1 LNRTHFILKLKCVV
15 LALVSLAALAG
26 ASAAQTTSA
35 SEFVASRIYNL
46 SEAQVRAVA
55 VGDFNGDGK
64 PDLVVPYYENP
75 GQVAVLLGNGDGTFQ
90 QPKVSGNAGALPD
103 ALAVGDFNGD
113 GKLDVVVADYSRGYN
128 GTVTLMLGNGD
139 GTFQPGVSYSAGL
152 NPFAIVTGDFN
163 NDGRLDVAVL
173 DSSNSSGVANVIIYL
188 GNGKGSLTLAPSL
201 TSSEFPSAIATGD
214 FNGDGNLDL
223 VVANSRSD
231 NVTVFLGNGNGTF
244 QAGKNTYVGSIQSL
258 VVADLNKDGKLDLVA
273 SGYGAT
279 SVSLL
284 LGNGDGTFQSP
295 SSVATGVGIIEGV
308 TISDVNGDGNPDLLV
323 AGGDGSP
330 LSATPSMTVLFGN
343 GNGTFQTAVG
353 YNVAWG
359 LQQIVVADFNGDG
372 NPDVAALNYSSSS
385 ITVALGKGEGTFVAA
400 PTYAVGEGPALGF
413 SADFNNDGIP
423 DLAIPIDSGAS
434 VAVLLGKGDGTF
446 PSNGTGSTSGS
457 VGPGS
462 IAVGDFNR
470 DGNLDVAST
479 NINVGNLMV
488 ELGNGK
494 GGFGTPSY
502 YIADDG
508 SQSMTTADV
517 NGDGILD
524 LIAVNGGSN
533 DVSVLLGNGDGTFR
547 SAVNYSTGGL
557 ASYSI
562 VLADFNGDKKL
573 DIAVA
578 NSGDGGTSNI
588 SILLGNGDGTF
599 GPPTIIAQAAA
610 FVTAGDVNGD
620 GFVDLVVTGYDA
632 STYTDRVAVLLGNGD
647 GTFKSAVYYTAGY
660 SPWYPLLADFNGDG
674 KLDIAAGDFSG
685 GVNVLLGNGDGTF
698 QSAVVYGAAVA
709 PAFLITGDFN
719 LDGAIDI
726 AAVNAR
732 DGNVSVLLNTGGT
745 FITTT
750 SSLNPSGV
758 GQAVTFTAKVSASI
772 AGSATPTGSVT
783 FRDGSKKI
791 GTVTLTSGSA
801 SLTTSTLAAG
811 SHTITA
817 AYSGDKNFNPHTGA
831 ALTQTVISGP
841 LVVLN
846 PTSVNFGSQ
855 NVGPGNQ
862 GVLVNL
868 TNTGVATLTISSIAI
883 TGPDASDFSQNNL
896 CGSSLAPGF
905 ACTISVIFSPTT
917 TGVRTASLSITDNA
931 PGSPQTVS
939 LTGTGIA
946 PAVQLSPASL
956 AFATQLV
963 GTSSPSQ
970 TVTLTNTGTA
980 TLNVSTISFTGA
992 DAADFLQTNT
1002 CGATLAVGASCSI
1015 SVVFHP
1021 LTRGLRSAA
1030 LSIADNAAGSPQT
1043 AAVSGT
1049 ATVVSLSATSIN
1061 FGSEPVGKTS
1071 GPNTLTL
1078 TNTGQASLTFQSIT
1092 ITGAN
1097 PADFAQTNTCGSAIA
1112 AGANCTLS
1120 VTFTPTKKGSR
1131 SATLSIAD
1139 SGGGSPQTVSLTG
1152 TGE

>member
-1 LNRTHFILKLKCVV
+1 M
-15 LALVSLAALAG
+15 AQAAVAG
-26 ASAAQTTSA
+26 N
-35 SEFVASRIYNL
+35 EFVASRIYPL
-46 SEAQVRAVA
+46 SEAQVRTVA

-64 PDLVVPYYENP
+64 PDLVVPYYANP
-75 GQVAVLLGNGDGTFQ
+75 GQVAVLLGNGDGTFKS
-90 QPKVSGNAGALPD
+90 PTISGNAGALPD
-103 ALAVGDFNGD
+103 AIAVGDFNGD
-113 GKLDVVVADYSRGYN
+113 GKLDIVVADFGRGYD
-128 GTVTLMLGNGD
+128 GSVTLMLGNGD

-152 NPFAIVTGDFN
+152 NPLAVVVGDFN
-163 NDGRLDVAVL
+163 NDGKLDVAVL
-173 DSSNSSGVANVIIYL
+173 DSSNASGVANVIIYL

-201 TSSEFPSAIATGD
+201 TSSEFPSAIAAGD

-223 VVANSRSD
+223 IVANNRSD

-244 QAGKNTYVGSIQSL
+244 QAGKNTYVGSIQSMA
-258 VVADLNKDGKLDLVA
+258 VADVNQDGKLDLIA
-273 SGYGAT
+273 SGYGGT
-279 SVSLL
+279 SVSVL

-295 SSVATGVGIIEGV
+295 SIVATDVGIIEGV
-308 TISDVNGDGNPDLLV
+308 TIADVNGDGSPDLLI

-343 GNGTFQTAVG
+343 GNGTFQTPVG

-372 NPDVAALNYSSSS
+372 NPDVAALNYASSS
-385 ITVALGKGEGTFVAA
+385 ISVALGKGEGTFVAA
-400 PTYAVGEGPALGF
+400 PTYAVGQGPALGLA
-413 SADFNNDGIP
+413 ADFNNDGIP
-423 DLAIPIDSGAS
+423 DLAIPIDYGAS
-434 VAVLLGKGDGTF
+434 VALLLGKGDGTF
-446 PSNGTGSTSGS
+446 PSNGSGSTTGA

-462 IAVGDFNR
+462 IAVGDFNH

-479 NINVGNLMV
+479 NINVGNLLV

-494 GGFGTPSY
+494 GGFGAPAY
-502 YIADDG
+502 YFADDG
-508 SQSMTTADV
+508 SQSMTTGDV

-557 ASYSI
+557 ESYSI

-599 GPPTIIAQAAA
+599 GAPTIIAQAAD
-610 FVTAGDVNGD
+610 FITAGDVNGD
-620 GFVDLVVTGYDA
+620 GFADLVITGYDA
-632 STYTDRVAVLLGNGD
+632 TTGLDRVAVLLGNGD
-647 GTFKSAVYYTAGY
+647 GTFKPAVYYTAGY

-674 KLDIAAGDFSG
+674 KLDIATGDYSG

-698 QSAVVYGAAVA
+698 QSASVYGAAVA

-732 DGNVSVLLNTGGT
+732 DGNVSVMLNTGGT

-758 GQAVTFTAKVSASI
+758 GQPVTFTAKVSASM
-772 AGSATPTGSVT
+772 ASAIPTGSVT

-791 GTVTLTSGSA
+791 GTVTLTAGSA

-817 AYSGDKNFNPHTGA
+817 AYSGDTNFNPHTGS
-831 ALTQTVISGP
+831 ALAQTVISGP
-841 LVVLN
+841 LVILN
-846 PTSVNFGSQ
+846 PTSINFG
-855 NVGPGNQ
+855 NETVGGIRQ
-862 GVLVNL
+862 STLVNL
-868 TNTGVATLTISSIAI
+868 TNTGVATLTISSIDI
-883 TGPDASDFSQNNL
+883 TGADSSDYSQHNF
-896 CGSSLAPGF
+896 CGSSLAPGGV
-905 ACTISVIFSPTT
+905 CTITVTFSPTT
-917 TGVRTASLSITDNA
+917 TGIRTASLSVTDNA
-931 PGSPQTVS
+931 PGSPQNVS
-939 LTGTGIA
+939 LSGTGVA
-946 PAVQLSPASL
+946 PSVQLSPASL
-956 AFATQLV
+956 TFATQLV
-963 GTSSPSQ
+963 GSASPSQ
-970 TVTLTNTGTA
+970 AVTLTNTGTA
-980 TLNVSTISFTGA
+980 TLNVSTISFTGN
-992 DAADFLQTNT
+992 DPADFLETNT
-1002 CGATLAVGASCSI
+1002 CGATLAAGASCSI

-1021 LTRGLRSAA
+1021 LTRGSRSAA
-1030 LSIADNAAGSPQT
+1030 LSVSDNAAGSPQT

-1071 GPNTLTL
+1071 GANTLTL
-1078 TNTGQASLTFQSIT
+1078 TNNGQVTLTFQSIT

-1097 PADFAQTNTCGSAIA
+1097 PGDFAQTNTCGSAIA
-1112 AGANCTLS
+1112 AGASCDIS

-1131 SATLSIAD
+1131 SATVSMAD
-1139 SGGGSPQTVSLTG
+1139 SGGGSPQTVGISG
-1152 TGE
+1152 TGD